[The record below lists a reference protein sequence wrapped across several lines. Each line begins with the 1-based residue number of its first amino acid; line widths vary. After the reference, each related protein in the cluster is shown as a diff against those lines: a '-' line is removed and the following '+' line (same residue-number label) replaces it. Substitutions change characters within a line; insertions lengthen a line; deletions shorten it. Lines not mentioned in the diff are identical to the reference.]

1 MHTTLGP
8 INVIADLHGIFVGL
22 SLTIPFSD
30 MYRGIGYTGVHIL
43 YIMIRC
49 EGGGGL
55 LKMDIL

>member
-49 EGGGGL
+49 EGGGYC
-55 LKMDIL
+55 